1 MTRSRRALA
10 VGAIVALSAALAFIQ
25 WIDPVPLDDPA
36 ASDDDSADDDSADDD
51 DSAEG

>member
-10 VGAIVALSAALAFIQ
+10 VGAIVALSAALVFIQ

-36 ASDDDSADDDSADDD
+36 ASDDDSASDDD
-51 DSAEG
+51 DSSEGTSE

>member
-36 ASDDDSADDDSADDD
+36 ASDDDSADDD
-51 DSAEG
+51 DSSEG